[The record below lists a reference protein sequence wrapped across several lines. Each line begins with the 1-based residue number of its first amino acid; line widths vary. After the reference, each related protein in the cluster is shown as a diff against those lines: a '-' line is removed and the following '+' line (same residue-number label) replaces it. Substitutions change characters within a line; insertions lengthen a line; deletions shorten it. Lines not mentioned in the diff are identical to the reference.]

1 MELTKE
7 QKSALCQPIDFDIL
21 AHIKFQKK
29 ISESKFRVPISEQE
43 KKEMINKSNASNR

>member
-7 QKSALCQPIDFDIL
+7 QKDALCQPIDFDIL

-29 ISESKFRVPISEQE
+29 ISESKFRVPTKLDIEGD
-43 KKEMINKSNASNR
+43 KR